1 MTAEG
6 WKKAGRWALYTLLF
20 LMTMVTETIFLAH
33 VRPFG
38 TRLSLV
44 PVVLLCIAAREG
56 AESGGLFVLLA
67 SFFWCLSGDAD
78 SALCVFT
85 LTAAAVA
92 AGGLC
97 GTWLTRALAP
107 AMAFCLLGLILSQGG
122 SWLLRLYLAEPM
134 PEGSGL
140 LVCRQVGLSVL
151 TAPVFWGLTRL
162 IGKQ

>member
-56 AESGGLFVLLA
+56 AEAGGLFVLLA

-107 AMAFCLLGLILSQGG
+107 AMAFCLL
-122 SWLLRLYLAEPM
+122 
-134 PEGSGL
+134 EGSGL